1 MSPAI
6 VTVVTSRAQVE
17 GGLTLFLPLHT
28 CARGNNGNN
37 RALLHEAQ
45 HRPGP
50 QSRAALWLPREGEGH
65 PPTGA
70 HRCTKGGRRTFGAP
84 SAHLAHLGG
93 KARRDPSANLGETC
107 EAWRGGALPA
117 TGSGYLPGACLW
129 PADPRSIRTRCG
141 PCDPSRPRPS
151 GPRACRRPRRSRA
164 DPGKMT

>member
-84 SAHLAHLGG
+84 CAPWRQGSPRPFGEPWRDLRGLAGGCLAGNGKRVPTRCLPVACGPSKHPHPVRTLRPFEAATLGTSSLP
-93 KARRDPSANLGETC
+93 AA
-107 EAWRGGALPA
+107 AALP
-117 TGSGYLPGACLW
+117 
-129 PADPRSIRTRCG
+129 R
-141 PCDPSRPRPS
+141 
-151 GPRACRRPRRSRA
+151 
-164 DPGKMT
+164 